1 MPQNEKNNYKLI
13 GNNLFSSDYKEFY
26 KSEVGPREES
36 RHVFVRHVDT
46 KKLNQHPINILEIGF
61 GPGTNFFELLEAL
74 EEKKIKMKLIILLL
88 KKILL
93 MKKLL
98 RNI

>member
-13 GNNLFSSDYKEFY
+13 GNNLFSLDYKEFY

-46 KKLNQHPINILEIGF
+46 KKLNKHSINILEIGF

-74 EEKKIKMKLIILLL
+74 EEKKNKEEFNYFAFEKNPIDEKTI
-88 KKILL
+88 
-93 MKKLL
+93 
-98 RNI
+98 